1 MSSPSANGVNGKA
14 GPVGW
19 SLLLPPGW
27 WHIPLDERRG
37 QSVTTLLDR
46 RLASLP
52 RDRVA
57 TLRRELDGELTRLVE
72 RAVANGAV
80 EMYLNVDLMRGL
92 PVAASCL
99 VTVVPTGA
107 AAALPAAELA
117 AMMGERPGDEVGV
130 LEVAGAPAARVR
142 RREPATH
149 ADGLVDGLSTGEV
162 AVTRLQVYVP
172 VPNTTEML
180 LLSFSTPMDPIAD
193 AMVALFDAIA
203 GSLRWRQK

>member
-1 MSSPSANGVNGKA
+1 MINSANGVADKT

-37 QSVTTLLDR
+37 QSVAALLDR
-46 RLASLP
+46 QLASLP

-57 TLRRELDGELTRLVE
+57 TLRRELDGELTRQVE

-80 EMYLNVDLMRGL
+80 EMYLHVDLLRGL

-99 VTVVPTGA
+99 VTVVATGA
-107 AAALPAAELA
+107 ATALPAAELA
-117 AMMGERPGDEVGV
+117 ALLGDRPDDEVGV

-142 RREPATH
+142 RREPVTG
-149 ADGLVDGLSTGEV
+149 DLPTGEL

-172 VPNTTEML
+172 VPGTSEML
-180 LLSFSTPMDPIAD
+180 LLSFSTPIDPIAD

-203 GSLRWRQK
+203 GSLQWRQA

>member
-1 MSSPSANGVNGKA
+1 MSSPSADSVDGKA

-27 WHIPLDERRG
+27 WHIPLDERRH
-37 QSVTTLLDR
+37 QSITALLDR
-46 RLASLP
+46 QLASLP

-72 RAVANGAV
+72 RAVANDAV

-99 VTVVPTGA
+99 VTVVPVGFGT
-107 AAALPAAELA
+107 ALPATEVA
-117 AMMGERPGDEVGV
+117 ALMGDQPGDEVGV
-130 LEVAGAPAARVR
+130 LEVAGEPAARVR
-142 RREPATH
+142 RREPVTDAE
-149 ADGLVDGLSTGEV
+149 GLSTKEL

-172 VPNTTEML
+172 VPKTAEML

-203 GSLRWRQK
+203 GSLRWKQT

>member
-1 MSSPSANGVNGKA
+1 M
-14 GPVGW
+14 
-19 SLLLPPGW
+19 LPPGW
-27 WHIPLDERRG
+27 WHIPLDEHRA
-37 QSVTTLLDR
+37 QSVKALLDR
-46 RLASLP
+46 QLASLP

-80 EMYLNVDLMRGL
+80 EMYLNLDLMRGL

-99 VTVVPTGA
+99 VTVVSVGFGT
-107 AAALPAAELA
+107 ALPATELAELL
-117 AMMGERPGDEVGV
+117 GDQPGDEVGV
-130 LEVAGAPAARVR
+130 LDVAGVSAARVR
-142 RREPATH
+142 RREATT
-149 ADGLVDGLSTGEV
+149 DENGISTGEL

-193 AMVALFDAIA
+193 AMVTLFDAIA
-203 GSLRWRQK
+203 GSLRWEQT

>member
-1 MSSPSANGVNGKA
+1 MSSPSANGVDRKA

-37 QSVTTLLDR
+37 QSVAALLDR
-46 RLASLP
+46 QLASLP

-57 TLRRELDGELTRLVE
+57 TLRRELEGELTRLVE

-107 AAALPAAELA
+107 VTALPAAELA
-117 AMMGERPGDEVGV
+117 GMMAERPGDEVGV

-142 RREPATH
+142 RREPVTDA
-149 ADGLVDGLSTGEV
+149 DGLSTGEL

-172 VPNTTEML
+172 VPNTAEML

-193 AMVALFDAIA
+193 AMVTLFDAIA
-203 GSLRWRQK
+203 GSLRWRQT

>member
-1 MSSPSANGVNGKA
+1 MSNASASGIDATV

-37 QSVTTLLDR
+37 QSVKALLDR
-46 RLASLP
+46 QLASLP

-57 TLRRELDGELTRLVE
+57 MLRRELEGELTRLVE
-72 RAVANGAV
+72 RAIANGAV

-99 VTVVPTGA
+99 ATVVPMRVST
-107 AAALPAAELA
+107 ALPAAELTA
-117 AMMGERPGDEVGV
+117 LMGDQPGDEVGV

-142 RREPATH
+142 RREPVT
-149 ADGLVDGLSTGEV
+149 DTDGLSTGELP
-162 AVTRLQVYVP
+162 VTRLQVYVP
-172 VPNTTEML
+172 VPNTPEML
-180 LLSFSTPMDPIAD
+180 LLSFSTPLDPIAD
-193 AMVALFDAIA
+193 AMVSLFDAIA
-203 GSLRWRQK
+203 GSLRWRQS